1 MSPETK
7 KETILVVDDI
17 PATLKIL
24 RRRLELRQYTV
35 VTALSVEEALSAME
49 ANSVDLVLTDYRI
62 PKVDGLDL
70 VRFIR
75 ENRRDIEVIMMTGYP
90 SIEGAVEAINT
101 GASEYLAKPFT
112 DKELFSAIERAL
124 KKVYSRRLKKKELLH
139 TPHTPQGLIGESGV
153 MKKVFRAVMKAAT
166 SAETVLVTG
175 ESGTGKEMVARAI
188 HYNSARSQSSFVPV
202 NCGGI
207 PENLLE
213 SELFGHVKGAFT
225 GAGETRAGFFQTAE
239 GGTIFLDEIS
249 ETSIN
254 MQVKLLRV
262 LQDKEVCMVGSSR
275 GRKIDARIISST
287 NQDLQY
293 LIKKG
298 LFREDLFFRL
308 NVINVELPPLR
319 ERGDDI
325 LLLAHYFTGKFS
337 KEMEKNPL
345 EFTDKAL
352 KALKT
357 YHWPG
362 NVRELQNLIK
372 RLMVMTEGNLIDIND
387 LPSLMRFS
395 VPRTPDLNRTLTEVE
410 TDYIRSVLVSVGGNK
425 SKAAKILGIARATLR
440 EKLCNHKIS
449 AGSEAE

>member
-49 ANSVDLVLTDYRI
+49 ADSVDLVLTDYRI

-188 HYNSARSQSSFVPV
+188 HYNSKRSPASFVPV

-275 GRKIDARIISST
+275 GRKIDTRIISST

-308 NVINVELPPLR
+308 NVINIELPPLR

-337 KEMEKNPL
+337 KEMEKKPL

-362 NVRELQNLIK
+362 NVRELENLIK

-395 VPRTPDLNRTLTEVE
+395 VPRASNLNRTLAAVE
-410 TDYIRSVLVSVGGNK
+410 TDYIRSVLLSVGGNK
-425 SKAAKILGIARATLR
+425 SKAAQILGIARATLR
-440 EKLCNHKIS
+440 EKLKENGI
-449 AGSEAE
+449 APQTDMP